1 MSGYKCARCKQK
13 VEIDINVDPELCICD
28 PIVELN
34 IFRIIQEALTNAIK
48 HSKAQHIE
56 ISSSRSVDEH
66 AQNVLILSVSDD
78 GTGLPPKLQK
88 QGLGLKIMHNRATMA
103 NALLKIE
110 SSDEG
115 TTVRVILKE

>member
-1 MSGYKCARCKQK
+1 LRLAK

-34 IFRIIQEALTNAIK
+34 TFRIIQEALTNAIK

-56 ISSSRSVDEH
+56 ISSSHTVDEKS
-66 AQNVLILSVSDD
+66 QKILVLSVSDD

-88 QGLGLKIMHNRATMA
+88 QGLGLKIMHNRASMA

-110 SSDEG
+110 SGDEG
-115 TTVRVILKE
+115 TTVRIILKE

>member
-1 MSGYKCARCKQK
+1 M
-13 VEIDINVDPELCICD
+13 
-28 PIVELN
+28 
-34 IFRIIQEALTNAIK
+34 
-48 HSKAQHIE
+48 
-56 ISSSRSVDEH
+56 DEH